1 MSPVCFEVSSFEF
14 HRCVPSPEKQA
25 LSVVLCI
32 LHWMNLG
39 VCVFVPF
46 TVFRC
51 THSCHKSYYAMKSV
65 EGGTAESVR
74 LRNKL
79 RESVCGLR
87 GFNSNPVLNVLL
99 SAMIPSYLV

>member
-1 MSPVCFEVSSFEF
+1 
-14 HRCVPSPEKQA
+14 
-25 LSVVLCI
+25 
-32 LHWMNLG
+32 
-39 VCVFVPF
+39 
-46 TVFRC
+46 
-51 THSCHKSYYAMKSV
+51 MKSV

-79 RESVCGLR
+79 RESVCGLS